1 MRIWDVPCERLSRSH
16 LLGEH
21 RELHALW
28 NILRR
33 IEDGESRV
41 GYARHP
47 ETLRWLGHGEALR
60 LRHDEQAAE
69 MARRG
74 WQHHSP
80 LEGSLRGV
88 AGWPD
93 VRLPGS
99 VPLYLR
105 EA

>member
-1 MRIWDVPCERLSRSH
+1 MRIWDVPCVQLSRSH

-33 IEDGESRV
+33 LEAGESRV

-47 ETLRWLGHGEALR
+47 ETQRWVGHGEALWR
-60 LRHDEQAAE
+60 RHEEQAAE
-69 MARRG
+69 IARRG
-74 WQHHSP
+74 WRHLSP
-80 LEGSLRGV
+80 LEGGV
-88 AGWPD
+88 DGSDEWPA

-99 VPLYLR
+99 VPPYLR
-105 EA
+105 ED